1 VRIGVIGA
9 GQAGSTLA
17 GLFVHAGHDVA
28 IANAGH
34 PDELAPIVDE
44 LGRHCHPVSDAEA
57 ARFGEVIVLAIPFGH
72 YRDLSSTTVA
82 GKTVVDATNYMPDL
96 DGHVASLDDDST
108 SSSELIQNWLSDA
121 VVVKAFNAM
130 RSEHLRQYGHE
141 DGANRRY
148 GLAVAGDSAAAKW
161 RVFDLIEQL
170 GYEPVD
176 AGDLAHGG
184 RKLQPGTPIFT
195 ADLWSDDLR
204 HEIGYPAD

>member
-1 VRIGVIGA
+1 MRIGVIGA
-9 GQAGSTLA
+9 GQEGSALA

-28 IANAGH
+28 IANSGH
-34 PDELAPIVDE
+34 PDTLDPIADE
-44 LGRHCHPVSDAEA
+44 LGHHCHPVSGAEA
-57 ARFGEVIVLAIPFGH
+57 VRFGDVVVLAIPFGH
-72 YRDLSSTTVA
+72 YRELSSAAVA
-82 GKTVVDATNYMPDL
+82 GKTVVDATNYLPDV
-96 DGHVASLDDDST
+96 DGHVAALDDDST

-176 AGDLAHGG
+176 AGGLAQGG
-184 RKLQPGTPIFT
+184 RKLQPGTPIYT
-195 ADLWSDDLR
+195 ADLWSEDLR
-204 HEIGYPAD
+204 HEIGDPAA